1 MQSHNLGTSSG
12 QCWCLHSH
20 NCCSRKKG
28 ESERRRTRAACSI
41 SLRGSSAVS
50 FPGCQGVEDTLRT
63 PKEGRRRQC
72 VVGREGPV
80 RSSGRCWLPPGT
92 CSTSGLPSTLTKLTK
107 LTWLTM
113 LTGVRQSGRQLEEGP
128 GLGDRFTLIS
138 LVFISILNLNDFP
151 FHPNGM
157 HLPPGWSLSNLLKAL
172 VSLDKRCRP
181 AFQSQSSEAK
191 YNLFP
196 KLSIYR
202 VSGIESQ

>member
-1 MQSHNLGTSSG
+1 
-12 QCWCLHSH
+12 
-20 NCCSRKKG
+20 
-28 ESERRRTRAACSI
+28 
-41 SLRGSSAVS
+41 
-50 FPGCQGVEDTLRT
+50 
-63 PKEGRRRQC
+63 
-72 VVGREGPV
+72 
-80 RSSGRCWLPPGT
+80 
-92 CSTSGLPSTLTKLTK
+92 
-107 LTWLTM
+107 M
-113 LTGVRQSGRQLEEGP
+113 LIGVRQSGRQLEEGP

-151 FHPNGM
+151 FHPNGSIY
-157 HLPPGWSLSNLLKAL
+157 PPGWSLSNLLKAL